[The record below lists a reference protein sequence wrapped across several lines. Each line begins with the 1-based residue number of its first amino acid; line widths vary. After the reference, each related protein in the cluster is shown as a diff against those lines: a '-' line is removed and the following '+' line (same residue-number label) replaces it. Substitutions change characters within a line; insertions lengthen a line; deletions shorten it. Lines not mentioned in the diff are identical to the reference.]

1 MRLITLGWK
10 FPVFSTSS
18 IFIRG
23 CAEELAEAEEKEL
36 DTELDLGLW
45 ASPNCMQYNCSGEA
59 AIQGGLERQEGTS
72 VC

>member
-1 MRLITLGWK
+1 MVRIRLSILGWK

-23 CAEELAEAEEKEL
+23 QDERRVEAGGKEL

-45 ASPNCMQYNCSGEA
+45 ASPSCVQ
-59 AIQGGLERQEGTS
+59 
-72 VC
+72 